1 MNVEMVLSF
10 ASGWYGNM
18 VFSKMCELYDLGF
31 EKIRESNASTIVEK
45 TVVPLFVS
53 VGIMIGWL
61 AYSSV
66 EQ

>member
-1 MNVEMVLSF
+1 MNAEMVLSF
-10 ASGWYGNM
+10 ASGWCGNM
-18 VFSKMCELYDLGF
+18 VFSKMCEFYDLGF
-31 EKIRESNASTIVEK
+31 EKIRDSNASTIVEK

-66 EQ
+66 EH